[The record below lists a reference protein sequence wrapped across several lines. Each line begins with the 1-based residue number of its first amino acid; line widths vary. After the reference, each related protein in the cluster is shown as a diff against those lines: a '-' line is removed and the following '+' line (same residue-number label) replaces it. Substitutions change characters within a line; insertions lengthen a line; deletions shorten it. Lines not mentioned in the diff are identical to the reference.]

1 MVFVVIGILV
11 VCLIIIISCIHIVPQ
26 ANAYVIE
33 RLGMYHATW
42 KTGMH
47 IKVPFIDNIAKKINL
62 MEQVHLCSLR
72 SERES
77 ESLKVNTFFTFE
89 KKKKR

>member
-1 MVFVVIGILV
+1 
-11 VCLIIIISCIHIVPQ
+11 
-26 ANAYVIE
+26 
-33 RLGMYHATW
+33 
-42 KTGMH
+42 
-47 IKVPFIDNIAKKINL
+47 

-89 KKKKR
+89 EKKKIAV